1 LKIGFLV
8 EKRYLGQA
16 MPAPVIRAFRDRH
29 IASDVICPEG
39 CQFDPLTGVVR
50 RDDGA
55 TFDLNRYD
63 ALVARNR
70 NALGLAMLAY
80 ADAAGIV
87 AINTH
92 AATQRVRNKAK
103 MAIAL
108 GRAGVPCAPT
118 VLADTLPALAT
129 LPRAWFPLI
138 LKATYGDNSQGLRL
152 IRRPEELHEVRWSE
166 TLVLAQQYLT
176 NDGFDLKLYV
186 CGRTVFAVR
195 KPSPFNGNPTAPPQP
210 VRPDARMRAI
220 ALRCGETFGL
230 DIYGVDTVE
239 TAQGPA
245 VIEVNEFP
253 NFTGVPDAAACIADY
268 ILTQIRHRSGL
279 GSTTRAHRV
288 PYPAVGSA
296 RRPGRP

>member
-16 MPAPVIRAFRDRH
+16 MPEPVIRTLRDRH
-29 IASDVICPEG
+29 IDSDVICPEG
-39 CQFDPLTGVVR
+39 CQFDPVTGVVR

-63 ALVARNR
+63 ALVSRNR
-70 NALGLAMLAY
+70 NALGLAMLCY
-80 ADAAGIV
+80 ADAAGIPT
-87 AINTH
+87 INTH

-108 GRAGVPCAPT
+108 GRVGVPCAPT
-118 VLADTLPALAT
+118 VLSDTTAALAT
-129 LPRAWFPLI
+129 LPGDWFPLI

-152 IRRPEELHEVRWSE
+152 IRRPEELDNVRWRE
-166 TLVLAQQYLT
+166 NLVLAQRYLA
-176 NDGFDLKLYV
+176 NDGFDLKLYA

-195 KPSPFNGNPTAPPQP
+195 KPSPFNGDPTATPQP
-210 VRPDARMRAI
+210 VRPDGRMRDI

-239 TAQGPA
+239 TAHGPA

-253 NFTGVPDAAACIADY
+253 NFTGVPDAATCIAEY
-268 ILTQIRHRSGL
+268 ILAQIGPRKYDTCVSRSLSSG
-279 GSTTRAHRV
+279 RQ
-288 PYPAVGSA
+288 PAAA
-296 RRPGRP
+296 RPVLAR

>member
-16 MPAPVIRAFRDRH
+16 MPGPVIRTFRDRH
-29 IASDVICPEG
+29 IDSDVICPEG

-50 RDDGA
+50 RDDG
-55 TFDLNRYD
+55 TTLDLNRYD
-63 ALVARNR
+63 AIVSRNR
-70 NALGLAMLAY
+70 NALGLAMLSY
-80 ADAAGIV
+80 ADGAGIP

-108 GRAGVPCAPT
+108 GRMRVPCAPT
-118 VLADTLPALAT
+118 VLSDSIAALAT
-129 LPRAWFPLI
+129 LPGDWFPLI

-152 IRRPEELHEVRWSE
+152 IRRPEDLDEVRWSE
-166 TLVLAQQYLT
+166 NLVLAQHYLA
-176 NDGFDLKLYV
+176 NDGFDLKLYA

-195 KPSPFNGNPTAPPQP
+195 KPSPFNGDPTATPQP
-210 VRPDARMRAI
+210 VRPDARMIDI
-220 ALRCGETFGL
+220 ALRCGDTFGL
-230 DIYGVDTVE
+230 DIYGVDTVQ

-253 NFTGVPDAAACIADY
+253 NFTGIPDAATRIADY
-268 ILTQIRHRSGL
+268 ILAQIGHRSGL
-279 GSTTRAHRV
+279 GSTTRAYRV
-288 PYPAVGSA
+288 PYPPVGSE

>member
-1 LKIGFLV
+1 MKIGFLV

-16 MPAPVIRAFRDRH
+16 MPGPVIRTFRDRH
-29 IASDVICPEG
+29 IDSDVICPEG

-50 RDDGA
+50 RADGA

-63 ALVARNR
+63 ALVSRNR

-80 ADAAGIV
+80 ADAAGIP

-92 AATQRVRNKAK
+92 AATQRVKNKAK

-118 VLADTLPALAT
+118 VLADTLAALAT

-152 IRRPEELHEVRWSE
+152 IRRPEDLDDVRWGE
-166 TLVLAQQYLT
+166 NVVLARHYLA
-176 NDGFDLKLYV
+176 NDGFDLQLYA
-186 CGRTVFAVR
+186 CGRPVFAVR
-195 KPSPFNGNPTAPPQP
+195 KPSPLNGDPTATPQP
-210 VRPDARMRAI
+210 VRPDVRLMDI
-220 ALRCGETFGL
+220 ALCCGAIFGL

-239 TAQGPA
+239 TAHGPA

-253 NFTGVPDAAACIADY
+253 NFTGVPDATTQIAEY
-268 ILTQIRHRSGL
+268 ILAQSGQ
-279 GSTTRAHRV
+279 
-288 PYPAVGSA
+288 
-296 RRPGRP
+296 RRDDTCVSHFLSNGRPRAAARPVLAR

>member
-1 LKIGFLV
+1 MKIGFLV

-16 MPAPVIRAFRDRH
+16 MPGPVIRTFSDRH

-80 ADAAGIV
+80 TEAAGIP

-108 GRAGVPCAPT
+108 GRVGVPCAPT
-118 VLADTLPALAT
+118 VLADTLATLTT

-152 IRRPEELHEVRWSE
+152 IRRPDELHEVRWSE
-166 TLVLAQQYLT
+166 TLVLAQRYLA

-195 KPSPFNGNPTAPPQP
+195 KPSPFNGDATATPQP
-210 VRPDARMRAI
+210 VRPDARMRDL
-220 ALRCGETFGL
+220 ALRCGATFGL

-253 NFTGVPDAAACIADY
+253 NFTGVPDAATHIAEY
-268 ILTQIRHRSGL
+268 ILAQIGPRKDDTCASRSLSSGRQ
-279 GSTTRAHRV
+279 RA
-288 PYPAVGSA
+288 AA
-296 RRPGRP
+296 RPVLAP